1 MTVTLVRYDA
11 AKKALAA
18 ASRVDE
24 AKNIRDRAEAV
35 RAYAAQARDY
45 DLQNRAATIRLLAER
60 RAGQL
65 LADMTKNPGTRGEG
79 RPKKNGNGNR
89 PSVSTSTYPP
99 TLEELGIS
107 PDQSSKWQRLA
118 RLFDDDTFELALGRA
133 KEAFGEL
140 TTSGVMRLAKDIIDP
155 AHNHRTY
162 AA

>member
-1 MTVTLVRYDA
+1 
-11 AKKALAA
+11 
-18 ASRVDE
+18 
-24 AKNIRDRAEAV
+24 
-35 RAYAAQARDY
+35 
-45 DLQNRAATIRLLAER
+45 
-60 RAGQL
+60 
-65 LADMTKNPGTRGEG
+65 
-79 RPKKNGNGNR
+79 
-89 PSVSTSTYPP
+89 
-99 TLEELGIS
+99 LEELGIS